1 MRVKTVVLWPVSLL
15 SRGTNQS
22 SDGESGVVP
31 RATLPPPITVDT
43 AASNTPVRGLYQR
56 FWKTP
61 DTPLRSSVPV
71 VVAVGR
77 YTAYNSPG
85 FANTCPLPKSV
96 GSPVSSQSC
105 GSISQNGNLLC
116 MKSRA

>member
-1 MRVKTVVLWPVSLL
+1 MRVKPVVLWPVSIL
-15 SRGTNQS
+15 SRSTTQS
-22 SDGESGVVP
+22 SDGESGGVP

-85 FANTCPLPKSV
+85 FANTCPPTKVCGLPSEQ
-96 GSPVSSQSC
+96 P
-105 GSISQNGNLLC
+105 IL
-116 MKSRA
+116 R